1 MKDIKKVF
9 RNLEQELRKSNWFD
23 DGWDIFNRGAYLQL
37 YKESWYNQKQGG
49 IHFETFIE
57 APQIQRKEFPVCMH
71 AEEDCP
77 KQLRFIEEFLALEA
91 DRISSWKGYN
101 VIAEGYNVCSRTM
114 PLNFKTLE
122 QRLVEEFNRLRQL
135 EASIEHALRKVE
147 V

>member
-101 VIAEGYNVCSRTM
+101 VIGEGYNVCSRTM